1 LTNPSSSR
9 DDAPAMT
16 PVNGA
21 HALLATLEANGVT
34 TCFAN
39 PGTSEMHFV
48 AGLDDVRA
56 VHAILCLFEGV
67 ATGAAD
73 GYARVTRRPAATL
86 LHLGPGLANGW
97 ANLHNARR
105 AHVPLLN
112 IIGDHA
118 TYHGA
123 LDAPLQSDIRALAS
137 ALDGWTRTSTDSDH
151 VASDVADALHAAYG
165 PPGQVATLIL
175 PADVSWNELTTQPAK
190 WPVVSRPPL
199 IAPSEHEL
207 VRAIDALRSKR
218 TAILVGGATLDA
230 EQLNLAERIAVAS
243 SSKFLVETF
252 PAIMERGVGIAS
264 PERLI
269 YVPEFAAAQLQD
281 IDALVV
287 LGARDPVSFF
297 AYPNVPS
304 ALRAPTC
311 DLIDIGAPGTD
322 TLSALTVL
330 ADALGPARIP
340 AAVGDVADAPSGEL
354 TTQSLAAAIA
364 ATLPDDCVVSDES
377 NTAGV
382 HFYGATR
389 FAPRH
394 SWMTLTGGAIGMG
407 LPLALGAAVGSG
419 RRVLALEAD
428 GSMMYTLQALW
439 TMARESLDVT
449 VVGLSNRSYAI
460 LNFERQRVGAIGEGS
475 AGQRLLDIDDPT
487 LDLCALASAQGVP
500 SVRVTT
506 AEELV
511 EALRRSYA
519 TPGPMFIEAVLPK
532 GLI

>member
-1 LTNPSSSR
+1 
-9 DDAPAMT
+9 M
-16 PVNGA
+16 NGA
-21 HALLATLEANGVT
+21 RALLETLSTNGVT

-48 AGLDDVRA
+48 AGLDEVRDVRG
-56 VHAILCLFEGV
+56 ILCLFEGV

-73 GYARVTRRPAATL
+73 GFARVTKRPAATL

-105 AHVPLLN
+105 ARVPILN
-112 IIGDHA
+112 IVGDHA
-118 TYHGA
+118 TYHA
-123 LDAPLQSDIRALAS
+123 THDAPLQSDIAALAS
-137 ALDGWTRTSTDSDH
+137 ALNGWCRSSTNSDTL
-151 VASDVADALHAAYG
+151 ASDTAAAIQAAYG
-165 PPGQVATLIL
+165 PPGQIATLIL
-175 PADVSWNELTTQPAK
+175 PADVSWNELSTIPAS
-190 WPVVSRPPL
+190 WPVASRPPSA
-199 IAPSEHEL
+199 APDENEL
-207 VRAIDALRSKR
+207 TRAINAFRSKR
-218 TAILVGGATLDA
+218 TALLLGGDALDT

-243 SSKFLVETF
+243 SSKFIVETF
-252 PAIMERGVGIAS
+252 PAIMERGSGVAS

-269 YVPEFAAAQLQD
+269 YVPEFAAAQLKD

-304 ALRAPTC
+304 VLRAPGC
-311 DLIDIGAPGTD
+311 ELINVASPGTD
-322 TLSALTVL
+322 TLTALTIL
-330 ADALGPARIP
+330 ADALGAAKIP
-340 AAVGDVADAPSGEL
+340 SAVGDVPATPTGEL
-354 TTQSLAAAIA
+354 TTQSLALALA
-364 ATLPDDCVVSDES
+364 ATLPDDIVVSDES

-382 HFYGATR
+382 HFYGASR
-389 FAPRH
+389 FSPRH
-394 SWMTLTGGAIGMG
+394 SWMTLTGGSIGMG

-449 VVGLSNRSYAI
+449 VVGLSNRSYAV
-460 LNFERQRVGAIGEGS
+460 LNFERQRVGVIGEGS
-475 AGQRLLDIDDPT
+475 ASQRMLEIDSPA

-506 AEELV
+506 ADELV

-519 TPGPMFIEAVLPK
+519 TPGPTFIEAVLPK
-532 GLI
+532 GLT